1 MRHTISDLKQM
12 QSLPLEAKV
21 RMTEAR
27 IMAWYEH
34 WDGDVYV
41 SFSGGK
47 DSTVLKHIVD
57 SIYSNVPSVFVNTGL
72 EYPEL
77 RMFALRQKNVVRVD
91 PKLKFYEII
100 EKYGYPVI
108 SKEISKTLYEA
119 RRSLEINPNSNTYS
133 VQKIRGTLKQKNG
146 KPSSFN
152 CTKYAYL
159 MDAPFKIGYQCC
171 NYLKK
176 EPARRYEKETGRK
189 PYIGTMTHESLLRQT
204 QWLKTG
210 CNAFNKKN
218 PSSQPL
224 SFWTEQDILQ
234 YIVENNVEIA
244 PVYGEIKQHETGK
257 FYLTGEQRTGCM
269 FCMFG
274 VHLEKEP
281 NRFQR
286 MKETHPK
293 QYDYCMNKLGC
304 KQVLDYIGVKY
315 E

>member
-57 SIYSNVPSVFVNTGL
+57 SIYSDVPSVFVNTGL
-72 EYPEL
+72 EYPEV

-91 PKLKFYEII
+91 PKLKFYEVI

-108 SKEISKTLYEA
+108 SKEVSDCVGEA
-119 RRSLEINPNSNTYS
+119 RLSLEKDPNSNTFR
-133 VQKIRGTLKQKNG
+133 VQRIKGILKNKDG
-146 KPSSFN
+146 SPSQFN
-152 CTKYAYL
+152 CPRYAYL
-159 MDAPFKIGYQCC
+159 LNAPFRVSAKCC
-171 NYLKK
+171 DYMKK
-176 EPARRYEKETGRK
+176 EPLRRYGKETGRK
-189 PYIGTMTHESLLRQT
+189 PIIGVMTHESRARLT
-204 QWLKTG
+204 SWIKNG
-210 CNAFNKKN
+210 CNAFDSKK
-218 PSSQPL
+218 PQSRPL

-274 VHLEKEP
+274 VHLEKKP

>member
-1 MRHTISDLKQM
+1 MRHTVSDLKQM

-34 WDGDVYV
+34 WDGEVYV

-72 EYPEL
+72 EYPEV

-108 SKEISKTLYEA
+108 SKEISDAVYEA
-119 RRSLEINPNSNTYS
+119 RRSLEKDPNANTFR
-133 VQKIRGTLKQKNG
+133 VQRLKGTLKKSDGTLSQY
-146 KPSSFN
+146 N
-152 CTKYAYL
+152 CPKYAYL
-159 MDAPFKIGYQCC
+159 LDAPFTVSAKCC
-171 NYLKK
+171 NFMKK
-176 EPARRYEKETGRK
+176 EPLKRYEKETGRK
-189 PYIGTMTHESLLRQT
+189 PITGTMTHESRARLT
-204 QWLKTG
+204 SWLKTG
-210 CNAFNKKN
+210 CNSFDGKVPMSK
-218 PSSQPL
+218 PL

-244 PVYGEIKQHETGK
+244 PVYGEIKRHETGK